1 MQIHDTLS
9 FVSSTLIR
17 KSKLR
22 FAKNQA
28 NVKQIPE
35 AELFLFENISRY
47 SSTLSSKNN
56 STYPKKYGK
65 K

>member
-1 MQIHDTLS
+1 M
-9 FVSSTLIR
+9 
-17 KSKLR
+17 KSKLK
-22 FAKNQA
+22 FARNQA

-56 STYPKKYGK
+56 STYPNKYGK